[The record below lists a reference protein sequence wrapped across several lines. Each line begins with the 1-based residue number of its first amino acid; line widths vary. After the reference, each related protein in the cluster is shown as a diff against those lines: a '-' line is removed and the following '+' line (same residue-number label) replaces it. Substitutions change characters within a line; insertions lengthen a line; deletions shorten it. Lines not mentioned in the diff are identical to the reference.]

1 MTPRSF
7 SHIALS
13 ELRATGHENP
23 DGILIQL
30 DEMILA

>member
-13 ELRATGHENP
+13 VRDFDREDP

-30 DEMILA
+30 DEMIPA

>member
-13 ELRATGHENP
+13 VRDFDRSLHFY
-23 DGILIQL
+23 LIQL
-30 DEMILA
+30 DELRPA